1 MLHPDVTDLIGK
13 GARDRE
19 LGAGCSKNI
28 CILLHDKD
36 ICVLFLE
43 EKMAI
48 YCYKGVKKKVGYV
61 RYDFEN

>member
-19 LGAGCSKNI
+19 LGAGCSKMI
-28 CILLHDKD
+28 CILPHDKY
-36 ICVLFLE
+36 ICVLLL